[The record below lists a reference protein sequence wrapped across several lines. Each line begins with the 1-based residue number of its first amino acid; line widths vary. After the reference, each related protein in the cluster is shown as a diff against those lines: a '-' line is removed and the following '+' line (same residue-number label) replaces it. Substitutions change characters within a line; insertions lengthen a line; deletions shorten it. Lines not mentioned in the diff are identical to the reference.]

1 MLIVSASMLETPLPL
16 NITPI
21 GVTIAIV
28 FLCSIVGILGWML
41 RLPKETERTIAV
53 TRIVRSVRKQVR
65 ILVSLLG
72 TEEVNDRMVALATQ
86 IAHYRNGEVEPLAV
100 IEVPFT
106 LPLDAH
112 VERDEHEAREKLDHA
127 SEVVTRALGGNRN
140 GTRVR
145 KRLLKAR
152 SAGAAIVREAEDHA
166 VDLILI
172 ANRPGTVRGASQQ
185 IDPAVEYVMKKAP
198 CEVLVFSQARAS
210 IIQEY
215 MAEEEAKREE
225 AVKQEEI
232 ASSGANG

>member
-1 MLIVSASMLETPLPL
+1 MLIVSASALETPLPL

-53 TRIVRSVRKQVR
+53 TRVVRSVRKQVR

-86 IAHYRNGEVEPLAV
+86 IAHYRNGEVDLLAV

-106 LPLDAH
+106 LPLDAL
-112 VERDEHEAREKLDHA
+112 VEHEAREAREKLDHA

-140 GTRVR
+140 GTR
-145 KRLLKAR
+145 
-152 SAGAAIVREAEDHA
+152 
-166 VDLILI
+166 
-172 ANRPGTVRGASQQ
+172 GAS
-185 IDPAVEYVMKKAP
+185 P
-198 CEVLVFSQARAS
+198 
-210 IIQEY
+210 
-215 MAEEEAKREE
+215 
-225 AVKQEEI
+225 
-232 ASSGANG
+232 